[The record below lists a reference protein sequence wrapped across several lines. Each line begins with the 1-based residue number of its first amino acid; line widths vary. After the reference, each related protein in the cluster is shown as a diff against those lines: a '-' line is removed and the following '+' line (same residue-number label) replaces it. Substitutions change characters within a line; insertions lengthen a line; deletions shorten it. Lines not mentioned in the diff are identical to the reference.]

1 MVIGKLLLFVPLQI
15 VVQDNKGGAICTT
28 YCGGTIKHGGTD
40 NNTIM
45 NKDKHIPSGYKPS
58 PLGPIPEDWEVKKLG
73 EVAEMTSGTTPS
85 RANIDFYSNGSIPW
99 VKTTDLNNG
108 ILNSTEES
116 VTNKALEKT
125 SLKLLPKGTV
135 LVAMYGGFNQIG
147 RTAMLG
153 MEATINQA
161 LSALICNEKIYNA
174 YLLSWLN
181 CRVKEW
187 KHLAASSRKDPNITG
202 KDVARFPIAVPPLPE
217 QQRIVSVLSL
227 WDAAIAKQTAL
238 IEQLTLRKRGLMQ
251 QLLTGKKR
259 LKGSEG
265 GNFHR
270 LGNYISECNRR
281 NAGCNR
287 VLSVTNT
294 KGFILQEEQFD
305 KIVASNDTSNYKV
318 VRRGEFAYNPSR
330 VNVGS
335 LAMLN
340 EYDEGILSPMYIVFK
355 ANENIDKN
363 YLLQCLQSYWFRGH
377 IPAYTQGSVRDS
389 LSFDGLCS
397 MKFYIPTLQEQK
409 AISSILERADKEI
422 EIQKQ
427 KLAAMQEQKKG
438 LMQVLLT
445 GKRRIKIN

>member
-1 MVIGKLLLFVPLQI
+1 MNN
-15 VVQDNKGGAICTT
+15 DNQ
-28 YCGGTIKHGGTD
+28 
-40 NNTIM
+40 
-45 NKDKHIPSGYKPS
+45 HIPFGYKPS
-58 PLGPIPEDWEVKKLG
+58 PLGIIPEDWEVRRLG
-73 EVAEMTSGTTPS
+73 EICTFLHNNTLSRNQLNETNGKVQNVHYGDILVKYPS
-85 RANIDFYSNGSIPW
+85 
-99 VKTTDLNNG
+99 
-108 ILNSTEES
+108 ILNARAEAIPYVNQEDYKDTLNEFIEDGD
-116 VTNKALEKT
+116 VIMADTAEDETVGKACEIINVDSKQILAGLHT
-125 SLKLLPKGTV
+125 MLIRPQKG
-135 LVAMYGGFNQIG
+135 LFSSSF
-147 RTAMLG
+147 LG
-153 MEATINQA
+153 YHINSNSYRRQ
-161 LSALICNEKIYNA
+161 LNALIQGIKVCSLGKQVIANTF
-174 YLLSWLN
+174 LL
-181 CRVKEW
+181 
-187 KHLAASSRKDPNITG
+187 
-202 KDVARFPIAVPPLPE
+202 VPPLPE
-217 QQRIVSVLSL
+217 QQRIVFLLSL
-227 WDAAIAKQTAL
+227 WDTAITKQTAL
-238 IEQLTLRKRGLMQ
+238 IEKLTLRKRGLMQ

-259 LKGSEG
+259 LKGFEG
-265 GNFHR
+265 YAFHR

-281 NAGCNR
+281 NNGCKR

-294 KGFILQEEQFD
+294 RGFILQEEQFD

-355 ANENIDKN
+355 ANENIDKS
-363 YLLQCLQSYWFRGH
+363 YLLQSLQSWWFRGH

-409 AISSILERADKEI
+409 AISAILEQADKEI

-445 GKRRIKIN
+445 GERRIRK

>member
-1 MVIGKLLLFVPLQI
+1 MSK
-15 VVQDNKGGAICTT
+15 DNK
-28 YCGGTIKHGGTD
+28 Y
-40 NNTIM
+40 
-45 NKDKHIPSGYKPS
+45 IPSGYKPS
-58 PLGPIPEDWEVKKLG
+58 PLGPIPEDWEVKRLG
-73 EVAEMTSGTTPS
+73 EICTHFKSGITITSKDIHEDGLYP
-85 RANIDFYSNGSIPW
+85 
-99 VKTTDLNNG
+99 V
-108 ILNSTEES
+108 
-116 VTNKALEKT
+116 
-125 SLKLLPKGTV
+125 
-135 LVAMYGGFNQIG
+135 YGGNGLRGYANTFTHDGSYILIG
-147 RTAMLG
+147 RQG
-153 MEATINQA
+153 A
-161 LSALICNEKIYNA
+161 LCGNVNY
-174 YLLSWLN
+174 
-181 CRVKEW
+181 V
-187 KHLAASSRKDPNITG
+187 DG
-202 KDVARFPIAVPPLPE
+202 KNYISEHAIAVQTNENMQWLKYKLENWNLNRFSESSAQPGLSVEKLVRYKLSVPTLKE
-217 QQRIVSVLSL
+217 QNKIADILSL

-340 EYDEGILSPMYIVFK
+340 DYDEGILSPMYIVFK
-355 ANENIDKN
+355 ANENIDKT
-363 YLLQCLQSYWFRGH
+363 YLLQCLQSWWFRGH

-445 GKRRIKIN
+445 GKKRIK